1 MSPLPD
7 PAWVLRLPTSGT
19 GPRLAVKDCID
30 IAGTITGGG
39 SRAVTATAVPALV
52 DAPVVAAAR
61 AQGARI
67 VGKTGLVELC
77 LRADGLN
84 EWAGTPRNP
93 LDPARIP
100 GGSSSGSA
108 VVVATGEA
116 DVAYGTDTGGS
127 VRVPAACCGVAGLK
141 TTAGRLSTLG
151 VLELSRTLDTVGILA
166 RDVAGLALGMAL
178 AEPGFVVAAAP
189 AGARPRVVRLRP
201 DVTSVHVDAAVDHA
215 LAAAGASVVDV
226 AVPEWEQWCADAN
239 DLMAAEYW
247 AAQRQCL
254 RRPELLEARHA
265 ADIAAGE
272 RISAARVVRCRRSA
286 AHARDVL
293 GALLRDADVLALPT
307 LDDQPPL
314 LGAEAALTRLT
325 VPLNLAGLPAVALP
339 VTAESGAIP
348 ASLQLVGSWLGEER
362 LLGWAAVIELAPAS
376 GPPARRRKDLP
387 VSGPR
392 PDRVPRVA
400 AHTEDH

>member
-1 MSPLPD
+1 MTPHPD
-7 PAWVLRLPTSGT
+7 PTWVLRLPTSGT

-30 IAGTITGGG
+30 VVGTITGGG
-39 SRAVTATAVPALV
+39 SRAVTATAVPASA
-52 DAPVVAAAR
+52 DAPVVAHAR

-84 EWAGTPRNP
+84 AWAGTPRNP

-108 VVVATGEA
+108 VAVATGEA

-166 RDVAGLALGMAL
+166 RDVAGLATGMAL
-178 AEPGFVVAAAP
+178 AEPGFTVAAAP
-189 AGARPRVVRLRP
+189 AGARPRVARLRP
-201 DVTSVHVDAAVDHA
+201 DVRSVEVDAAVDRA
-215 LAAAGASVVDV
+215 LAAAGAAVVDI
-226 AVPEWEQWCADAN
+226 AVPEWEQWCVDAN

-247 AAQRQCL
+247 AAQRQHL
-254 RRPELLEARHA
+254 RHPELLEPRHA

-272 RISAARVVRCRRSA
+272 RISAARVVACRRSA
-286 AHARDVL
+286 AHAREVL

-307 LDDQPPL
+307 LEEEPPL
-314 LGAEAALTRLT
+314 LGAAAALTWLT

-339 VTAESGAIP
+339 LTAEGGVIP
-348 ASLQLVGSWLGEER
+348 TSLQLVGSWLGEEQ
-362 LLGWAAVIELAPAS
+362 LLGWAAAF
-376 GPPARRRKDLP
+376 
-387 VSGPR
+387 
-392 PDRVPRVA
+392 
-400 AHTEDH
+400 